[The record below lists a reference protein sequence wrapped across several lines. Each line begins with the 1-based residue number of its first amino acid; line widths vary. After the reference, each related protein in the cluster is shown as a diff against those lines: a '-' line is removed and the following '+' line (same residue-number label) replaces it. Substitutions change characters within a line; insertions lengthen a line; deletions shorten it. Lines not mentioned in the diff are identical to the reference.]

1 MARIQSTK
9 TIRLIRALQINE
21 WSDAAREAS
30 AKKRRQKAQSG
41 GSWLGTAGK
50 AALVGGSAL
59 AGALL
64 GARTLPRIIGKGRL
78 AKLGEDLTGKVVYT
92 VPSKEYIGHE
102 GWSIGSVIPAGRKK
116 VLSQVLKERSA
127 KPGIE
132 GRIARALSKAEQW
145 IGVPERHFGVGT
157 GRNRIHHYSPHGV
170 KGETRGEFG
179 DYWPGSATGKN
190 AKNVHVVDEG
200 IVKGKKGKLRKA
212 EISAMKL
219 RLKSK
224 KGWRGRDLKCLGDK
238 NCETFARGIASG
250 KKQTR
255 SRLALTALKGA
266 AGGSVLG
273 AAPGTALMIPRK
285 DKKQVR
291 NMLQVINGG
300 PGSGH
305 HGHKGIKG
313 HRGGSLPEG
322 SSTPSGRI
330 GVRES
335 RALIPAAPLS
345 ESPQARAKR
354 IKNVYTKSSR
364 LADTYEAY
372 VGELEKKRKRKFFLL
387 KKQDVELLARAHAKA
402 AENFYASADQ
412 ATLLKGR
419 SQEEQVARLHKADFH
434 AKEAMKY
441 HKRLGGKTPGA
452 LGQFTRELGKAFV
465 AGLARG
471 TVQKAY
477 EVGGRTAQVG
487 LDIAGEA
494 IRGGVRQSASPEKAE
509 SIREQIDRILKATG
523 SAAKERAAA
532 HRDVFARQPDMDT
545 DIETTR
551 KTIQR
556 IMEERAGLEAKSKR
570 AGLTTTGRARKGN
583 RPSSQIERTV
593 QTIGAGGKPVQ
604 ASSADIEEILKAKA
618 EEAKQRKDNSL
629 TANLASVVANLSGE
643 VRRAKMHGREY
654 LVAPLSM
661 IVPGVLP
668 GSKGPL
674 LYPEDEVSKN
684 PGAWNG
690 IPIVVNHPMKD
701 GMPVEARSPD
711 ILDKYQIGTVFNA
724 RYNGKL
730 VAEGWFDVDRTRKT
744 NIGIY
749 QRLVNN
755 EPQEL
760 STGLYTDNEPFEG
773 TWNGRDYK
781 YIARNYRPDHLA
793 ILLTSRGACSIQDGC
808 GVLINACGNKK
819 KKAFKKAM
827 ISNEVSQ
834 LIDNIAVARLTKPWK
849 AVASHLGSAGR
860 IAGAELKPAI
870 KAAIKSPV
878 KSAKT
883 AGSNIVSFTKK
894 HPKTALGITG
904 VAAYKYGRRKERKK
918 QVQNALSPLTKKRFK
933 QAAGFGGGLVA
944 GGVGAVKGA
953 TIGASLGSVVPGP
966 GTVIGGII
974 GGAAGAALG
983 TWGASRVAKKLGG
996 RSAAQGADVGGL
1008 VGSMATPGG
1017 LGKGI
1022 ARLAG
1027 KKAVATGAA
1036 KVAATGSRTA
1046 RFAKGAGKVGLD
1058 AGTFIGTTAALD
1070 KGFGPKV
1077 RKPRPAHIQNAWTDE
1092 ARRKSAE
1099 TRKRNAAAKGGMSS
1113 GSHAAGG
1120 LATGIVVARV
1130 AGGKIE
1136 KGLQLSHIKTGA
1148 REVRRVVKRSF
1159 EPAIKYKRDPI
1170 SGRNIMYRQPVGVG
1184 RKALRLLKRI
1194 RPRVGTLLRMI
1205 RK

>member
-1 MARIQSTK
+1 MARIHSTQ
-9 TIRLIRALQINE
+9 TIRLIRALQVNE
-21 WSDAAREAS
+21 WSDKAREAS
-30 AKKRRQKAQSG
+30 AKKRKQKAQSG

-50 AALVGGSAL
+50 AALIGG
-59 AGALL
+59 GALIGGAL
-64 GARTLPRIIGKGRL
+64 GARTLSRLAVKGRLLRAGENLTGKIVATTKGHIKPSSLIPAPKGRNMEMVLRRLSRKKGLRGAIGKGL
-78 AKLGEDLTGKVVYT
+78 
-92 VPSKEYIGHE
+92 
-102 GWSIGSVIPAGRKK
+102 
-116 VLSQVLKERSA
+116 Q
-127 KPGIE
+127 
-132 GRIARALSKAEQW
+132 KADEFL
-145 IGVPERHFGVGT
+145 GVPKAHFGVGT
-157 GRNRIHHYSPHGV
+157 AKNRIADYSVSGQASKP
-170 KGETRGEFG
+170 RGEFSKFWNQKWK
-179 DYWPGSATGKN
+179 DPGGEIRVVSEGKV
-190 AKNVHVVDEG
+190 A
-200 IVKGKKGKLRKA
+200 GKSGKARKA
-212 EISAMKL
+212 EIKALGERAQKV
-219 RLKSK
+219 
-224 KGWRGRDLKCLGDK
+224 KGWKGDEICDIGDK
-238 NCETFARGIASG
+238 NCESFARSIGEG
-250 KKQTR
+250 KQVSKLVRAVKLGT
-255 SRLALTALKGA
+255 
-266 AGGSVLG
+266 AGGAVAG

-285 DKKQVR
+285 KKGQV
-291 NMLQVINGG
+291 NNLLQVINGG
-300 PGSGH
+300 PGSGF

-322 SSTPSGRI
+322 FSTPSGRI

-372 VGELEKKRKRKFFLL
+372 VGDLEKKRKRRFLPL
-387 KKQDVELLARAHAKA
+387 KKQDVETLARAHAKA

-434 AKEAMKY
+434 AQEAMKY
-441 HKRLGGKTPGA
+441 HKRLGGKAPGA
-452 LGQFTRELGKAFV
+452 VGKFTRELGKAFV
-465 AGLARG
+465 SGLARG
-471 TVQKAY
+471 TLETAY
-477 EVGGRTAQVG
+477 QAGGRTAQVG

-494 IRGGVRQSASPEKAE
+494 VRGGVRQSSIKTEEQK
-509 SIREQIDRILKATG
+509 SIKDQIREILKATG
-523 SAAKERAAA
+523 GAAKERAAA
-532 HRDVFARQPDMDT
+532 HRDAFARSPSMDT
-545 DIETTR
+545 DLEATR
-551 KTIQR
+551 RTIQQ
-556 IMEERAGLEAKSKR
+556 IMDDRAQLDARAKK
-570 AGLTTTGRARKGN
+570 AGITTTGRTRKGRGN
-583 RPSSQIERTV
+583 SQTSSV
-593 QTIGAGGKPVQ
+593 PQTIGAGGKPVQ
-604 ASSADIEEILKAKA
+604 ASSADIEDILRAKA
-618 EEAKQRKDNSL
+618 AALKTNEF
-629 TANLASVVANLSGE
+629 TANFSPITANLSGK
-643 VRRAKMHGREY
+643 VRRETLHDREY

-701 GMPVEARSPD
+701 GVPVEARSPD

-724 RYNGKL
+724 RYSGKL

-793 ILLTSRGACSIQDGC
+793 ILLTSKGACSIQDGC
-808 GVLINACGNKK
+808 GVLINACGSKK
-819 KKAFKKAM
+819 KKAFKKA
-827 ISNEVSQ
+827 IIRNEVSQ
-834 LIDNIAVARLTKPWK
+834 LVDNIAVARLASPWK

-860 IAGAELKPAI
+860 IAGAELKPAV

-883 AGSNIVSFTKK
+883 AGSKVVSFTKK

-953 TIGASLGSVVPGP
+953 ALGSAAGTAIAPGV
-966 GTVIGGII
+966 GTAVGGII

-983 TWGASRVAKKLGG
+983 AWGANRIAKKYGG
-996 RSAAQGADVGGL
+996 KHAAQGANVGGL
-1008 VGSMATPGG
+1008 VGSFATPGG
-1017 LGKGI
+1017 LGKGV

-1027 KKAVATGAA
+1027 KKAVASTAT
-1036 KVAATGSRTA
+1036 KVAATGSKTA

-1077 RKPRPAHIQNAWTDE
+1077 RKPRSAHIQNAWTDA

-1099 TRKRNAAAKGGMSS
+1099 TRKRNASARGGMNS
-1113 GSHAAGG
+1113 GQHAAGG
-1120 LATGIVVARV
+1120 LAAGIVVARV

-1148 REVRRVVKRSF
+1148 REVKRVVKRSF
-1159 EPAIKYKRDPI
+1159 EPAIKYKHDPV

-1184 RKALRLLKRI
+1184 RKTLRLLKRI
-1194 RPRVGTLLRMI
+1194 GPRVGSLLRMI